1 MSRSRT
7 ASTLLPSGKSRIC
20 VSWTGELTNWVGR
33 AVPFVSEVKSP
44 SVSPGQ
50 PRGNG
55 GLMALCKDVRDV
67 VAEPSL
73 ESKILARLDGRSIQ
87 YSCGSG

>member
-7 ASTLLPSGKSRIC
+7 ASTLLPSGKSRMC
-20 VSWTGELTNWVGR
+20 VSWTGELTNLAGR
-33 AVPFVSEVKSP
+33 VSPEPEVNLP
-44 SVSPGQ
+44 SVSPGH

-55 GLMALCKDVRDV
+55 GLMALCKDIRDV

-73 ESKILARLDGRSIQ
+73 ESNKILALLEGRSIQ
-87 YSCGSG
+87 IFSV